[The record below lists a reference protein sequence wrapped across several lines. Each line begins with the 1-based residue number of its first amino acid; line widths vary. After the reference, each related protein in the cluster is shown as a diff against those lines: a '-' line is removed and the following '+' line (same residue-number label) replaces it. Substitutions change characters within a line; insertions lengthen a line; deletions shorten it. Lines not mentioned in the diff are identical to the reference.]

1 MQVGEFAF
9 VSDSMFVE
17 YKRIVGELSI
27 KDLQNSFKYAGEI
40 IVDSKRFGI
49 LRFLPE
55 IENLKFSAFGH
66 KFSAGEYLDRNS
78 TIWNGYSWSKT
89 WDANSCSAFG
99 VYLFF
104 VPWDEVWCGF
114 LHKG

>member
-78 TIWNGYSWSKT
+78 AIWNGY
-89 WDANSCSAFG
+89 SCSAFG

>member
-1 MQVGEFAF
+1 MKVGEFTF
-9 VSDSMFVE
+9 VSDPMFVE
-17 YKRIVGELSI
+17 YKRILGELSI
-27 KDLQNSFKYAGEI
+27 IDLLNSFKYAGEI
-40 IVDSKRFGI
+40 IIDSKRFGI
-49 LRFLPE
+49 LRLLPE
-55 IENLKFSAFGH
+55 IEGLKFSAFGH

-78 TIWNGYSWSKT
+78 TIWNGYSWHPI
-89 WDANSCSAFG
+89 G